1 MCKVTDELFTFL
13 SAQAAN
19 FSFLNDGS
27 ELQLLLFLLELGL
40 TVDKFVSKDLF
51 FQVWVHKGLQVF
63 LDFVLLFLFDDFLN
77 LTVLGD
83 FVPQFCLLTQRL
95 LNRLLLELLFLHSE
109 GLSFSALNLMSLI
122 LDC

>member
-1 MCKVTDELFTFL
+1 
-13 SAQAAN
+13 
-19 FSFLNDGS
+19 
-27 ELQLLLFLLELGL
+27 LE
-40 TVDKFVSKDLF
+40 VF
-51 FQVWVHKGLQVF
+51 F
-63 LDFVLLFLFDDFLN
+63 DFVLLFLFDDFLN

-83 FVPQFCLLTQRL
+83 FVPQFFLLTQRL